1 MRQKKKQTGAK
12 KGAGIRTVLLLL
24 LTAIVMVA
32 GFFLPSVLLNRERE
46 ALRSSLTRIEL
57 GVNIGNEE
65 ITPFAVDV
73 LTRETLAKLL
83 GLQEDFGYNIFYHEP
98 SQGEM
103 TEEQA
108 VAQMQLELGM
118 LADLGLIPQSLV
130 SVYDAQYTALLGTRI
145 YTARNA
151 AGTDPL
157 YDIWEIF
164 VYSPELTITID
175 LHASSGK
182 ILSISADI
190 MKDADPLHE
199 EYRKAVYQNME
210 AMAQRFV
217 EYLGVQPSP
226 QRTGEA
232 LREENESVMISYQEG
247 FLVEFS
253 FYETEAELHFM
264 YSLF

>member
-1 MRQKKKQTGAK
+1 MRQKEEQISAK
-12 KGAGIRTVLLLL
+12 KGVGIRTVLLLT

-32 GFFLPSVLLNRERE
+32 GFFLPSVWLNRERGE
-46 ALRSSLTRIEL
+46 LRNSLTRIEL
-57 GVNIGNEE
+57 GVNIGNEAT
-65 ITPFAVDV
+65 TPYAVDV
-73 LTRETLAKLL
+73 LARETLAKLL
-83 GLQEDFGYNIFYHEP
+83 GLREDFGYNIFYHEP
-98 SQGEM
+98 AEGEM

-108 VAQMQLELGM
+108 VRQMKLELGT
-118 LADLGLIPQSLV
+118 LSDLGLIPQSLV
-130 SVYDAQYTALLGTRI
+130 FVDDAQYTALLGTRI
-145 YTARNA
+145 YTARNT

-199 EYRKAVYQNME
+199 EYRKAVYQDME

-226 QRTGEA
+226 RRTEEA
-232 LREENESVMISYQEG
+232 LREENESVMISYEEG

-253 FYETEAELHFM
+253 FYETEDEIHFM

>member
-1 MRQKKKQTGAK
+1 MRQKGEENSKRRG
-12 KGAGIRTVLLLL
+12 GRVRTVLLLL

-32 GFFLPSVLLNRERE
+32 GFFMPSVLLNRDRT
-46 ALRSSLTRIEL
+46 ALRSSLTRIE
-57 GVNIGNEE
+57 IGTSIGDEE
-65 ITPFAVDV
+65 ITPYAVDA
-73 LTRETLAKLL
+73 LTQETLAMLL
-83 GLQEDFGYNIFYHEP
+83 GLHEDFGINIFYHEP

-108 VAQMQLELGM
+108 VVQMKLELGM
-118 LADLGLIPQSLV
+118 LSHLGLIPQSLL

-145 YTARNA
+145 YTTRNTS
-151 AGTDPL
+151 GTDPL

-164 VYSPELTITID
+164 VYSPELSITID

-190 MKDADPLHE
+190 MKEADPLHE
-199 EYRKAVYQNME
+199 DYRKAVHDDME
-210 AMAQRFV
+210 SMAERFV
-217 EYLGVQPSP
+217 EYLQILPSP
-226 QRTGEA
+226 HRTGA
-232 LREENESVMISYQEG
+232 TLYEENESIMISYEEG

-253 FYETEAELHFM
+253 FYETEDEMHIM